1 MKAKY
6 LHIFTF
12 GILAMGILFDFFQ
25 DRAKD
30 IALEQVSV
38 FISLGASLL
47 FNLLFFTPLSYL
59 ILQYLNVQRSIK
71 LRLFYIVFC
80 SFLLLLF
87 VPQLWFFRIPIQIL
101 PLFPLP
107 TSPRSYFG
115 IALSFIVTSNLLG
128 MFMRSLRAQNK

>member
-30 IALEQVSV
+30 IALEQMSV

-59 ILQYLNVQRSIK
+59 ILQYLIVQRPIK

-87 VPQLWFFRIPIQIL
+87 LPQLWFFRIPIQIL
-101 PLFPLP
+101 PFFSLP

>member
-6 LHIFTF
+6 LHIYTF

-25 DRAKD
+25 DQAKD
-30 IALEQVSV
+30 IALEQMNV

-47 FNLLFFTPLSYL
+47 FNFLFFMPLSYL
-59 ILQYLNVQRSIK
+59 IFQYLIVQRSIK
-71 LRLFYIVFC
+71 FRLFYIGFC

-87 VPQLWFFRIPIQIL
+87 IPQLWSFRIPIQIL
-101 PLFPLP
+101 SFFPLP

-128 MFMRSLRAQNK
+128 MFVNSLRARNN